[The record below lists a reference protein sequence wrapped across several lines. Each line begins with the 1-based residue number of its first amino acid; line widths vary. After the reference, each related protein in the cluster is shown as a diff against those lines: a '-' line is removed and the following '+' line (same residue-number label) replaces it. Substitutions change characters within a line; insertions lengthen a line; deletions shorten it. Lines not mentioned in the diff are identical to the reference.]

1 MFCERIELKSG
12 QIRWRCIADA
22 PPHPVTGKRRQIERR
37 AKTQRE
43 AKQRVLAAIEKLE
56 KRGVDEK
63 TIKKLT
69 FEEVAQKWLAVY
81 AATGV
86 SKGSISI
93 RDKEIKILNKY
104 FAKVP
109 ISNINHAF
117 YQDAL
122 ISMSRDGKNGKPYAE
137 NTLRG
142 VNTTANMIFKY
153 AKKNKWIDENP
164 REDAIIPKKPITVED
179 LEKNN
184 IEETF
189 FESHELDIFLDAI
202 LKIGLDLDKE
212 IFFTLAFTGMRVGE
226 LCALTKKDLDF
237 DKNKIR
243 ISKSLY
249 LETNNPKKYEVT
261 TTKTKKVRIID
272 MDEKL
277 MLMLKNLIRK
287 NDKQKIK
294 NRMLIEDFHD
304 SDFVFQNY
312 DGYPLSTKKI
322 RDRMRR
328 IMKYV
333 GIDKRLTPHSL
344 RHTHVSMM
352 TEAGDDL
359 PSIMERI
366 GHEDPNT
373 TLKIYTHV
381 TEKMKV
387 ESINKISTYKSK
399 ILEKLTI

>member
-43 AKQRVLAAIEKLE
+43 AKQRVLAAIEKL
-56 KRGVDEK
+56 KQRGVDEK
-63 TIKKLT
+63 AIKKLT

-86 SKGSISI
+86 SKGSIRI
-93 RDKEIKILNKY
+93 REKEIKILNKY

-109 ISNINHAF
+109 ISNITHAF

-122 ISMSRDGKNGKPYAE
+122 ISMSKDGKNGKPYAE

-189 FESHELDIFLDAI
+189 FESHELDIFLDAV

-226 LCALTKKDLDF
+226 LCALTKDDLDF

-249 LETNNPKKYEVT
+249 LETNNPKKYEIT

-287 NDKQKIK
+287 NDKQKMK

-352 TEAGDDL
+352 TEAGNDL

-387 ESINKISTYKSK
+387 ESINKISTYKSE